1 MDVLP
6 QGTTTAYAAPEV
18 LCSRDLQ
25 SDPLIRQELYQ
36 DDLWI
41 NGASADWWSLGVVL
55 FELLTGELPFKGT
68 GGLPF
73 KGIEG
78 STVDA
83 DMSDASSYH
92 QWEDDRTSA
101 TQQTWVRAISTLCD
115 TACVVECYAAGC
127 VCTFVMSSPFFM
139 SPVMPHCSRLL
150 NICTAFHGSP
160 LFLTRCAVLGQSN
173 LNTWLLYTLY

>member
-18 LCSRDLQ
+18 LYSRDLQ
-25 SDPLIRQELYQ
+25 SDPLVRHEYLQ
-36 DDLWI
+36 DYIWI

-68 GGLPF
+68 GEVPF
-73 KGIEG
+73 KGTEG
-78 STVDA
+78 STVDT
-83 DMSDASSYH
+83 DMSDVSSHH
-92 QWEDDRTSA
+92 QWEDDRTYA

-115 TACVVECYAAGC
+115 TALVVVECYAAGC
-127 VCTFVMSSPFFM
+127 VCTFVTSTLFCM

-160 LFLTRCAVLGQSN
+160 PFQTRCAVLGQSN
-173 LNTWLLYTLY
+173 LNP